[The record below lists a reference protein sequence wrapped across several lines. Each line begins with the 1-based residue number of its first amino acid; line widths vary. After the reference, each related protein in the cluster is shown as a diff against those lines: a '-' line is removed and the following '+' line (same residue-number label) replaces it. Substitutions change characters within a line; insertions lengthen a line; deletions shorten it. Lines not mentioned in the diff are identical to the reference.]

1 MLLRLVLIFVANN
14 KHRKAMKKNLWGTI
28 LKIIIA
34 VASAVA
40 GALGYSVMS

>member
-1 MLLRLVLIFVANN
+1 
-14 KHRKAMKKNLWGTI
+14 MKKVNWGII

-40 GALGYSVMS
+40 GAVGAQAMTL

>member
-1 MLLRLVLIFVANN
+1 MKRLNWSIL
-14 KHRKAMKKNLWGTI
+14 

-40 GALGYSVMS
+40 GAVGAQAMTL

>member
-1 MLLRLVLIFVANN
+1 
-14 KHRKAMKKNLWGTI
+14 MKKFNWGII

-40 GALGYSVMS
+40 GAVGAQAMTL

>member
-1 MLLRLVLIFVANN
+1 
-14 KHRKAMKKNLWGTI
+14 MKKVSWGII

-40 GALGYSVMS
+40 GAVGAQAMTL

>member
-1 MLLRLVLIFVANN
+1 
-14 KHRKAMKKNLWGTI
+14 MKKISWGII

-40 GALGYSVMS
+40 GAVGAQAMTL